1 MRVGVEGKSIV
12 EPAKTESPVE
22 QPTLVVSKSSH
33 RLSTID
39 VYDEHELHVIFKV
52 KEGSRVGETIVKAE
66 VTNQGEEDVED
77 LQLLMITPRYIQM
90 QMKPL
95 SSDVVPA
102 RNEGVCSQLFRLR
115 NNQIEEKDT
124 VVKLRLLFRRGTEEF
139 DDTVLVDS
147 FSNDVFSV
155 CWKQAIGATDVDG
168 H

>member
-1 MRVGVEGKSIV
+1 M
-12 EPAKTESPVE
+12 KTESPVE
-22 QPTLVVSKSSH
+22 QPPLLASKSSH

-39 VYDEHELHVIFKV
+39 VYDEHGLQVLFKV
-52 KEGSRVGETIVKAE
+52 KEGSRAGETIVKAE

-95 SSDVVPA
+95 SCDIVPA

-147 FSNDVFSV
+147 FSNDVCSV
-155 CWKQAIGATDVDG
+155 CWKQAIEATDVDG

>member
-1 MRVGVEGKSIV
+1 M
-12 EPAKTESPVE
+12 KTESPVE
-22 QPTLVVSKSSH
+22 QSPLLASKSSH

-39 VYDEHELHVIFKV
+39 VYDEHDLQVLFKV
-52 KEGSRVGETIVKAE
+52 KEGSRAGETIVKAE

-95 SSDVVPA
+95 SCDVVPA

-147 FSNDVFSV
+147 FSNDVCSV
-155 CWKQAIGATDVDG
+155 CWKQAIEATDVDG